1 MVIVGVWTVVCG
13 DRWEVWLLWVVIERC
28 IRNVVGGDRGRC
40 GLLWEVIDGG
50 VECCGR

>member
-1 MVIVGVWTVVCG
+1 MGG
-13 DRWEVWLLWVVIERC
+13 DREKC

-50 VECCGR
+50 VECCGRCVLLWEVIARGTYCCGR